1 MYIKSLELKNYRN
14 YQNLQ
19 LDFDKGTNIFYGDNA
34 QGKTNILES
43 VYLCGTTKS
52 HRGSKD
58 KEIIRFGEEESHIRM
73 MIRKD
78 EFSYKI
84 DMHLRK
90 NKAKGVAINGLPIK
104 KARELFGIVNLVFFS
119 PEDLNII
126 KNGPGER
133 RRFMDLELCQ
143 LDQIYLTDLA
153 GYNHIVNQRNRLLKD
168 LYMNP
173 SLKETLDIWD
183 MQMLQYGIKI
193 INKRKEF
200 VRDLNQVI
208 QDIHHNLT
216 GGIEHLEVVYEPS
229 TEAEDFEN
237 VLKKN
242 RERDIRMKMTSAGPH
257 RDDLSLVVNGIDI
270 RKYGS
275 QGQQRTAAL
284 SLKLSEIYL
293 VKEKIK
299 DTPILLLDDVLSE
312 LDSNRQTYLLDCIH
326 DIQTLIT
333 CTGLDDFV
341 SNQFHINKVFRVI
354 KGEVYNPAP
363 VKRKRFLRKVAST
376 PIP

>member
-1 MYIKSLELKNYRN
+1 MYIETVQLRNFRN
-14 YQNLQ
+14 YQDLELH
-19 LDFDKGTNIFYGDNA
+19 LDQGTNIFYGDNA

-58 KEIIRFGEEESHIRM
+58 REIIRFGEEEAHIRM
-73 MIRKD
+73 QVMKD
-78 EFSYKI
+78 GLSYKI

-90 NKAKGVAINGLPIK
+90 NKAKGAAINGLPIH

-143 LDQIYLTDLA
+143 LDQLYLTDLA

-168 LYMNP
+168 LFLHP
-173 SLKETLDIWD
+173 GLKDTLDVWD
-183 MQMLQYGIKI
+183 AQILSYGRKI
-193 INKRKEF
+193 ILKRQEF
-200 VRDLNQVI
+200 VEELNAVI
-208 QDIHHNLT
+208 REIHKNLT
-216 GGIEHLEVVYEPS
+216 GGEELLEVIYEPS
-229 TEAEDFEN
+229 ADPASFEEIM
-237 VLKKN
+237 KKN
-242 RERDIRMKMTSAGPH
+242 REKDIRLKMTSAGPH
-257 RDDLSLVVNGIDI
+257 RDDLCFMVNGIDI

-293 VKEKIK
+293 VKKKIK
-299 DTPILLLDDVLSE
+299 DTPVLLLDDVLSE
-312 LDSNRQTYLLDCIH
+312 LDANRQTYLLDSIH

-333 CTGLDDFV
+333 CTGLDDFI
-341 SNQFHINKVFRVI
+341 SHQFHINKVFRVI
-354 KGEVYNPAP
+354 RGEVFNT
-363 VKRKRFLRKVAST
+363 VHN
-376 PIP
+376 

>member
-1 MYIKSLELKNYRN
+1 MYIESLELKNYRN

-78 EFSYKI
+78 ELSYKI

-183 MQMLQYGIKI
+183 MQMLQYGTKI
-193 INKRKEF
+193 INKRKDF

-257 RDDLSLVVNGIDI
+257 RDDLSFVVNGIDI

-299 DTPILLLDDVLSE
+299 DTPVLLLDDVLSE

-341 SNQFHINKVFRVI
+341 SHQFHLNKVFKVV
-354 KGEVYNPAP
+354 KGEVFEP
-363 VKRKRFLRKVAST
+363 S
-376 PIP
+376 

>member
-1 MYIKSLELKNYRN
+1 MYIESLELKNYRN

-78 EFSYKI
+78 ELSYKI

-183 MQMLQYGIKI
+183 MQMLQYGTKI
-193 INKRKEF
+193 IKKRKDF

-257 RDDLSLVVNGIDI
+257 RDDLSFVVNGIDI

-284 SLKLSEIYL
+284 SLKTFRNLS
-293 VKEKIK
+293 
-299 DTPILLLDDVLSE
+299 
-312 LDSNRQTYLLDCIH
+312 
-326 DIQTLIT
+326 
-333 CTGLDDFV
+333 G
-341 SNQFHINKVFRVI
+341 
-354 KGEVYNPAP
+354 
-363 VKRKRFLRKVAST
+363 KRKKSKIRRYFFWMMYFQSWTATGRRTFWIVFM
-376 PIP
+376 IFRH

>member
-1 MYIKSLELKNYRN
+1 MYIESLELKNYRN

-78 EFSYKI
+78 ELSYKI

-183 MQMLQYGIKI
+183 MQMLQYGTKI
-193 INKRKEF
+193 INKRKGF
-200 VRDLNQVI
+200 VRDLVI

-257 RDDLSLVVNGIDI
+257 RDDLSFVVNGIDI

-354 KGEVYNPAP
+354 KGEVYNP
-363 VKRKRFLRKVAST
+363 VSS
-376 PIP
+376 